1 MLKEIRVKKAA
12 QHNLKRVDVNL
23 PRNKLIVIT
32 GPSGSGKSSLAFDTL
47 FAEGQRRYIECLS
60 AYARQYIDQMEKPE
74 MESIEGISPS
84 ISIDQKTISSHPR
97 STVGTVT
104 EIYDFLRL
112 LFARVGTP
120 HCPRCGRRISS
131 QTPQQI
137 LERILNTSSGEK
149 VRILAP
155 LVKGRKGE
163 YQRLFER
170 LRKKGF
176 LRARV
181 DGEFREL
188 EEEIILERTKKHNID
203 LLVDEVRISAGVK
216 DRLRE
221 AVEKALEMAGGDLL
235 VLKEDNREGYF
246 SLSLLCPFCE
256 ISLPELEPRNF
267 SFNSPYGACPR
278 CHGLGFQSV
287 LDKWGEVEL
296 TEDVCPICE
305 GSRLK
310 KESLAVK
317 IGSKNIYE
325 YSSLPVGKL
334 TEELNLLRFSV
345 AEELIASRILK
356 EILSRLEVMVE
367 LGMPYIQLSR
377 TTASLSGGEARRLR
391 LAAQVGSRLRGILY
405 VLDEPTIGL
414 HQRDNRRLISLLKNM
429 RDQGNSVIVV
439 EHDEQ
444 TIRSADFILDLGPG
458 AGEGG
463 GFKVTEGS
471 LDLILTSPDSLTS
484 QYLREEKSIPVPTQR
499 RKPEGWLVVKN
510 ASEHNLKNIDV
521 RIPLSVMT
529 AVTGVSGSGKST
541 LVYDILY
548 KKLLN
553 LFYKAKQKPGR
564 HESIEGVGRVN
575 KVISVDQKPIGRTPR
590 SNPAT
595 YTGLFTPL
603 RQLFSRTQESR
614 MRGYVPSRFSFNI
627 PGGRCE
633 ECQGAGVKKIEM
645 HFLPD
650 VFVTCDRCGGRR
662 YNAETLAVHYKNK
675 SIADYLEMTVDEA
688 YEYLKAHPMLKRK
701 LATLKRVGLGYIRLG
716 QPAPTLSGGEAQR
729 IKLTKELSR
738 KDTGQALYLLD
749 EPTTG
754 LHFDDVRKLLEVL
767 SELVK
772 LGNTVII
779 IEHNLDVIKYCDYII
794 DLGPEGGEKG
804 GWVVAQ
810 GVPEKVAE
818 EENSYTGK
826 FLKMLFEGGKR
837 YFQEGKIDTILGRRH
852 DEKKQI

>member
-1 MLKEIRVKKAA
+1 MIEEIRVKKAA
-12 QHNLKRVDVNL
+12 QHNLKRIDINL

-47 FAEGQRRYIECLS
+47 YAEGQRRYIACLS
-60 AYARQYIDQMEKPE
+60 AYARQYIEQMEKPE

-84 ISIDQKTISSHPR
+84 ISIDQRTISSNPR

-112 LFARVGTP
+112 LFARVGSP
-120 HCPRCGRRISS
+120 HCPRCGRKVSS

-137 LERILNTSSGEK
+137 LKRIFDSSSGEK
-149 VRILAP
+149 VKILSP
-155 LVKGRKGE
+155 VVKGRKGE
-163 YQRLFER
+163 YQRLFEK

-176 LRARV
+176 LRFRV
-181 DGEFREL
+181 DGQFREV
-188 EEEIILERTKKHNID
+188 EEEIFLKKTKKHNID
-203 LLVDEVRISAGVK
+203 ILIDEIKVSSASER
-216 DRLRE
+216 RLKE
-221 AVEKALEMAGGDLL
+221 AVDKALEIASGDLL
-235 VLKEDNREGYF
+235 LIKKEGKEIYY
-246 SLSLLCPFCE
+246 SLNLLCPFCE

-278 CHGLGFQSV
+278 CHGLGFETV
-287 LDKWGEVEL
+287 LDMRGKVDL
-296 TEDVCPICE
+296 TDEVCPLCE

-317 IGSKNIYE
+317 VGDWNIYE
-325 YSSLPVGKL
+325 LTSLPVGKL
-334 TEELNLLRFSV
+334 TDELFTFKLSSS
-345 AEELIASRILK
+345 EELIASRIQK
-356 EILSRLEVMVE
+356 EILSRLETIVK

-391 LAAQVGSRLRGILY
+391 LTAQVGARLRGILY

-414 HQRDNRRLISLLKNM
+414 HQRDNRRLISLLREI
-429 RDQGNSVIVV
+429 RDQGNSIIVV

-458 AGEGG
+458 AGEEG
-463 GFKVTEGS
+463 GFKVVEGN
-471 LDLILTSPDSLTS
+471 LDLILSSPVSLTAK
-484 QYLREEKSIPVPTQR
+484 YLRGEKCVLVPLKR
-499 RKPEGWLVVKN
+499 RKPKGWLVILK
-510 ASEHNLKNIDV
+510 AAEHNLKNIDA
-521 RIPLSVMT
+521 RIPISVMT
-529 AVTGVSGSGKST
+529 GVTGVSGSGKST
-541 LVYDILY
+541 LVYDILF

-553 LFYKAKQKPGR
+553 IFYKAKQRPGK
-564 HESIEGVGRVN
+564 HKAISGIDQIN
-575 KVISVDQKPIGRTPR
+575 KVVSVDQKAIGRTPR

-595 YTGLFTPL
+595 YIGLFTPL
-603 RQLFSRTQESR
+603 RQLFSRAPESR
-614 MRGYVPSRFSFNI
+614 MRGYSASRFSFNV

-633 ECQGAGVKKIEM
+633 ECRGAGVRKIEM

-650 VFVTCDRCGGRR
+650 VFVTCDRCGGKR
-662 YNAETLAVHYKNK
+662 YNTETLSVRYKGNN
-675 SIADYLEMTVDEA
+675 IADYLNMTVDEA
-688 YEYLKAHPMLKRK
+688 YEYLKAVPILKRK
-701 LATLKRVGLGYIRLG
+701 LGTLKKVGLGYIRLG
-716 QPAPTLSGGEAQR
+716 QPAPTISGGEAQR

-738 KDTGQALYLLD
+738 KDTGETLYLLD

-767 SELVK
+767 SELVE
-772 LGNTVII
+772 LGNTVVI

-804 GWVVAQ
+804 GWIVAQ

-818 EENSYTGK
+818 AENSHTGR
-826 FLKMLFEGGKR
+826 FLKRVFT
-837 YFQEGKIDTILGRRH
+837 EGKPIF
-852 DEKKQI
+852 E